1 MFTAINAIL
10 GQKNRSS
17 LGSAKRNKKDFQYG
31 QWMVKHALMSHD
43 IRNKSQHKV

>member
-10 GQKNRSS
+10 RHINRSS

-31 QWMVKHALMSHD
+31 EWKVKHVLMSRD